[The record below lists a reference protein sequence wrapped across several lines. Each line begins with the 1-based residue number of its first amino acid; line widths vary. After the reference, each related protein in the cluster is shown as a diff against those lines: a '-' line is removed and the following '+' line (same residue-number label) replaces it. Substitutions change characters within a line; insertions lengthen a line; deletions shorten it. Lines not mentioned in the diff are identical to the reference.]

1 MGVIQRFI
9 LRTSRGPLRPLWAAT
24 HELLMRCA
32 GAYLSWGDR
41 DAATYTR
48 GSFGFGE
55 PLHGI
60 SDLDMAVVVAGEPGR
75 PGRARERAER
85 RWDRLCRVLPA
96 VKKVIDMAVYESPD
110 LEVAAAAPTLTARR
124 AVHYGLCR
132 VPDKAS
138 LLVRPGLYGPLW
150 DWRPLSGRP
159 VAGAGRTWDE
169 QERRLAAWLE
179 LQFWWRYVFG
189 VCIDSSRPR
198 AAYLCVKMVSEPLRI
213 WLWLARG
220 EKLVER
226 RAALE
231 RGLECVPEEAES
243 IRYALDLHRRL
254 GRSPQASPAE
264 TLPAM
269 VRLSQR
275 LARRIAAEVEGEGT
289 TEVRLAWGGEDELTL
304 PARAGE
310 PLRVLCDEEP
320 PLLPLAD
327 WRALAWPLPPD
338 ETFAPLPLDPSQ
350 PSDVAAA
357 ATARSIPYP
366 ALRAGELLIMPTTR
380 GGHLRSI
387 QCPVTDPVSFAL
399 ADGRAD
405 AAFPNVVGWS
415 AQDAAQ
421 RAVAE
426 HRAWLGLG
434 DGAGRP
440 DLRELMLGQ
449 ARSIAARRLSLARL
463 LTAARAALF
472 ADSLE
477 RGEPELPLTAA
488 AVAERLGARE
498 ALDCYRDCLLERGD
512 PPAAQVAA
520 LRERVLG
527 LPAYRPD
534 GWWTADSPR
543 SERMSA

>member
-1 MGVIQRFI
+1 MGVIQRSI
-9 LRTSRGPLRPLWAAT
+9 LRTSRGPLRPLWAAA

-32 GAYLSWGDR
+32 GGYLTWGNR
-41 DAATYTR
+41 DAATYAR
-48 GSFGFGE
+48 GSFGFGA
-55 PLHGI
+55 PLYGI
-60 SDLDMAVVVAGEPGR
+60 SDLDMTVVVAGEPGR
-75 PGRARERAER
+75 PGRARERAQR
-85 RWDRLCRVLPA
+85 RWERLCRVLPA
-96 VKKVIDMAVYESPD
+96 TKKVVDMAVYEAPD
-110 LEVAAAAPTLTARR
+110 LEVAAAAPTPTARR
-124 AVHYGLCR
+124 AVHYGTLR

-150 DWRPLSGRP
+150 DWRSLSGRS
-159 VAGAGRTWDE
+159 VAGAGRAWDE

-189 VCIDSSRPR
+189 VCIDPSRPR

-213 WLWLARG
+213 WLWLVNG
-220 EKLVER
+220 EKLVDR

-231 RGLECVPEEAES
+231 RGLECMPEEGES
-243 IRYALDLHRRL
+243 IRFALDLHRRL

-264 TLPAM
+264 TLPVL

-275 LARRIAAEVEGEGT
+275 VARRIAAEVDGEGS
-289 TEVRLAWGGEDELTL
+289 TEVRLAWGGEDDLTL
-304 PARAGE
+304 PAGAAE
-310 PLRVLCDEEP
+310 PLRALCDERP
-320 PLLPLAD
+320 ALLPLAD

-338 ETFAPLPLDPSQ
+338 ETFALMPLDPSQ
-350 PSDVAAA
+350 PGDVAAA
-357 ATARSIPYP
+357 ATSCSIPYP
-366 ALRAGELLIMPTTR
+366 ALRAGELLVMPTTR
-380 GGHLRSI
+380 GGHLRSV

-399 ADGRAD
+399 VEGRAV
-405 AAFPNVVGWS
+405 AAFPNSSGWS

-426 HRAWLGLG
+426 HRAWLGLA

-440 DLRELMLGQ
+440 DLRDLMLGQ
-449 ARSIAARRLSLARL
+449 ARSIVARRLSLARL

-477 RGEPELPLTAA
+477 RGEPELLLTAA
-488 AVAERLGARE
+488 AVAGRLGTQA
-498 ALDCYRDCLLERGD
+498 ALDCYRDCLLEGSD
-512 PPAAQVAA
+512 PPATQVAA

-534 GWWTADSPR
+534 APTAAPLR